1 MDHTPAY
8 SLVLFNAVPKRSG
21 LVKHPDVP
29 MHSLS
34 TEPHQSHGDWWLRL
48 VRAGLASRLASSLPS
63 GGGSLTDVLLDLV
76 EKAPGADKSAVG
88 TMNRPLRLTD

>member
-8 SLVLFNAVPKRSG
+8 SLVLFNAIPKRSG

-34 TEPHQSHGDWWLRL
+34 TEPRQSCEDWWLRL
-48 VRAGLASRLASSLPS
+48 VRAWHASLPAS
-63 GGGSLTDVLLDLV
+63 LPPSRGGSLT
-76 EKAPGADKSAVG
+76 AASSP
-88 TMNRPLRLTD
+88 

>member
-34 TEPHQSHGDWWLRL
+34 TEPRQSRGDWWPRL
-48 VRAGLASRLASSLPS
+48 VRTWLAMGLASLPLP
-63 GGGSLTDVLLDLV
+63 GGGSLTILYHTLSFYL
-76 EKAPGADKSAVG
+76 
-88 TMNRPLRLTD
+88 